1 MLFMADV
8 DLVGRCSSY
17 RVTVNDGG
25 SRQEIHFM
33 ATDESMVRRR
43 IEELGCGVPTRI
55 DRVSSTEL
63 RGDPLYSKAQQ
74 WALSHN
80 RMGEP
85 QGDCYFT
92 SKLR

>member
-1 MLFMADV
+1 MADL
-8 DLVGRCSSY
+8 DLVGRCSSFL
-17 RVTVNDGG
+17 VTVHDGV
-25 SRQEIHFM
+25 SRQEIRCF
-33 ATDESMVRRR
+33 ATDEYMARRTV
-43 IEELGCGVPTRI
+43 EELGYKPTRI